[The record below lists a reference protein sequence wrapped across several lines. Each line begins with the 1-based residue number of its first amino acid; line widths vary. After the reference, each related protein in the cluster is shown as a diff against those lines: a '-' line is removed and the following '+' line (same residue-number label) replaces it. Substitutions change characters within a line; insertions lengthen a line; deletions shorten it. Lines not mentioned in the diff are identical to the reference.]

1 MVIYWIL
8 YDYAGFPEGTCFFF
22 NKSKQRFEAIGHRGY
37 ISNRASARNPG
48 LLVIKEVKER
58 RTKRKTWY
66 FNF

>member
-8 YDYAGFPEGTCFFF
+8 YEYRGLPEGTSFIFV
-22 NKSKQRFEAIGHRGY
+22 KSKQRFEAIGGKGF
-37 ISNRASARNPG
+37 ISNRESARNPG